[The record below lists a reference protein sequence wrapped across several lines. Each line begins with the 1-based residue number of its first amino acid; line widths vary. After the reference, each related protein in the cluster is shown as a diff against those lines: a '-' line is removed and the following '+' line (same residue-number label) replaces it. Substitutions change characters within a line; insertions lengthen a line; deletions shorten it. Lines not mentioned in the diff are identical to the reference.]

1 MRGKMKIKNNL
12 VIILVIALLFQ
23 IKAFGHGEDKPGPNG
38 GYIRMPGAFHT
49 ELVQINDQKFKVY
62 LLDINWKNPTTK
74 DSSIE
79 ALIKFKAESI
89 SASCKTESTVFV
101 CDVPKGK
108 SLKSAKEISLK
119 AKRQNA
125 VGAAVSYEL
134 PLRFFSH

>member
-1 MRGKMKIKNNL
+1 MKNKYRFTATL
-12 VIILVIALLFQ
+12 VFMLLFQ

-74 DSSIE
+74 DSSLE
-79 ALIKFKAESI
+79 ASIKFKAESI
-89 SASCKTESTVFV
+89 NASCKAESTVFV
-101 CDVPKGK
+101 CDLPKGK

-119 AKRQNA
+119 AKRENA
-125 VGAAVSYEL
+125 VGAVASYEL